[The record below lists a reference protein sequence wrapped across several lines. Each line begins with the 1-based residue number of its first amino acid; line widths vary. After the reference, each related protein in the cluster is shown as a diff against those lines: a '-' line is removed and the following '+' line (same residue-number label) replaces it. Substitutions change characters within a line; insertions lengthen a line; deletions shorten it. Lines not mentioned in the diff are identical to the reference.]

1 MSEQKYDSYFLMKVD
16 DVAAYVQTKL
26 SFFPKNANF
35 ECKEI
40 GDGNLNYVFRVKDK
54 NTGKSIIVKQAGTS
68 LRIDKNM
75 HLPVDRGKIE
85 SRILGI
91 QKEYTKDL
99 VPEVY
104 LYDTVMCAMI
114 MEDMVNHTMMRTGLT
129 EHKTF
134 PRFAE
139 DISTFLVNSLLLSS
153 DIVKNHKEKKNLV
166 KEFINPD
173 LCEITEDLVF
183 TEPYNDCNNRNK
195 IFPPNLEYVKEHLY
209 SDKKLHLEVA
219 KLKFEFLNNA
229 QSLLHGDLHTGSI
242 FINQNH
248 TFVFDPEFAF
258 YGPMGYDI
266 GNVIANL
273 FFAWC
278 NGDATIDNY
287 DKKDKFCSYILDT
300 IEKSVDLFN
309 DKFDKSFKEN
319 VTDRMAKTDQ
329 FMEYYHDTIL
339 ADSAGYTGLELIRRI
354 AGMAK
359 VIDIT
364 NIKDEKKRVRA
375 ERILITFGKE
385 TILDRNKFKNGSDYI
400 KAFKDIVAKF

>member
-1 MSEQKYDSYFLMKVD
+1 MSEKKYDNYFLMKAK
-16 DVAAYVQTKL
+16 DVSSYVQAKL
-26 SFFPKNANF
+26 SFFPKDADL

-40 GDGNLNYVFRVKDK
+40 GDGNLNYVFKVKDK
-54 NTGKSIIVKQAGTS
+54 KTNKSVIIKQAGAS

-85 SRILGI
+85 SRILKI
-91 QKEYTKDL
+91 QKEYSNDL
-99 VPEVY
+99 VPEVF
-104 LYDTVMCAMI
+104 LYDSIMCAMI
-114 MEDMVNHTMMRTGLT
+114 MEDMVDHTMMRTGLT
-129 EHKTF
+129 LHKTY
-134 PRFAE
+134 PKFAD

-153 DIVKNHKEKKNLV
+153 DIVKEHKIKKQLV

-173 LCEITEDLVF
+173 LCEISEDLVF

-195 IFPPNLEYVKEHLY
+195 IYEPNLQYVKEKLY
-209 SDKKLHLEVA
+209 EDKDLHLEVA
-219 KLKFEFLNNA
+219 KLKFKFLNNA

-242 FINQNH
+242 FINTNH

-278 NGDATIDNY
+278 NGDALIE
-287 DKKDKFCSYILDT
+287 DKKEKENFCTYILST
-300 IEKSVDLFN
+300 IEKTVDLFN
-309 DKFDKSFKEN
+309 LKFDKTYKEN
-319 VTDRMAKTDQ
+319 VNDIMAKPEE
-329 FMEYYHDTIL
+329 FMKYYRNSVLEDT
-339 ADSAGYTGLELIRRI
+339 AGYTGLEIIRRI

-364 NIKDEKKRVRA
+364 NINNEKRRVRA
-375 ERILITFGKE
+375 ERMLIEFGKILIKQST
-385 TILDRNKFKNGSDYI
+385 KFKNGSNYVDV
-400 KAFKDIVAKF
+400 FKSITKKF